1 MTNSGNGKK
10 SPEIDHNIFGI
21 FHGMNVTLIINKR
34 RIDKSING
42 TDSTG

>member
-21 FHGMNVTLIINKR
+21 FHEMNVRFN
-34 RIDKSING
+34 NQ
-42 TDSTG
+42 